1 MDVLLSCT
9 LNLPL
14 SILFPLI
21 FQLPSSILH
30 PHVFHSHL
38 IFLRHSSLSPL
49 ALLLCVGLAC
59 PRAAL
64 LHGGGG
70 EVQGLP
76 PRAGDDG
83 QRGEAVPLLRGH
95 RDQAHPRPGQRPGRA
110 QPGPP
115 AEVILTTEDAL
126 PQHLHQHRV
135 RESEQRIKGRGY
147 CLLLWSLYGLTGL
160 CPEPSE
166 KFNVRAV
173 RCIIHVQVIFIT
185 LLNIIHLN
193 CILGGQGEIIFFSF
207 SSRSQIMK
215 LTTWEYMWLSTW
227 WHRHLK

>member
-14 SILFPLI
+14 SFLFPLI

-49 ALLLCVGLAC
+49 ALLRCVCLAC

-64 LHGGGG
+64 LDGGGG

-95 RDQAHPRPGQRPGRA
+95 RDQAHPRPGQRT
-110 QPGPP
+110 P

-126 PQHLHQHRV
+126 PHYLHQHRV
-135 RESEQRIKGRGY
+135 RESEQRIKGRGLGVTV
-147 CLLLWSLYGLTGL
+147 CSCDLYT
-160 CPEPSE
+160 
-166 KFNVRAV
+166 V
-173 RCIIHVQVIFIT
+173 
-185 LLNIIHLN
+185 
-193 CILGGQGEIIFFSF
+193 
-207 SSRSQIMK
+207 
-215 LTTWEYMWLSTW
+215 
-227 WHRHLK
+227 